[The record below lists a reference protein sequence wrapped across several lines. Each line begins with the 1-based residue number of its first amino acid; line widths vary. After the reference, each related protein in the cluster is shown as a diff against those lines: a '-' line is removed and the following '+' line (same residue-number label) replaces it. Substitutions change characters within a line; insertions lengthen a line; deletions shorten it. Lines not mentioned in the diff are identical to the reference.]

1 MCNIIRILSRN
12 IKFIGRSYSC
22 RIELKERYLVNRIIL
37 KLEGL
42 FVLLFCIYFYS
53 TYDYGWGLFLFF
65 LLLPDISMLGYLIN
79 VKIGALFYN
88 LFHTYVTSTLPLVWG
103 IITHSDLSIIVGLIW
118 TAHIGMDR
126 LLGYGLKYPTHF
138 KDTHFL
144 KI

>member
-1 MCNIIRILSRN
+1 
-12 IKFIGRSYSC
+12 
-22 RIELKERYLVNRIIL
+22 VNRIIL

-53 TYDYGWGLFLFF
+53 TYDYGWGLFLLF

-79 VKIGALFYN
+79 VKIGTLSYN